1 MLSFEEKL
9 AIIESFSEL
18 EQKKVS
24 LGRINFQYNESV
36 EEKKNVVYH
45 LHPNGNG
52 YVYGAKL
59 NGYPTDDRGMVNIRD
74 FSEGELRTIIE
85 QSIFSLSAEGNVL
98 DPEEEEWVNGENQ
111 SLTLIREEEDM
122 WNVYAGMN
130 LDGTF
135 TTYSAAASYLEEEGF
150 TRK

>member
-74 FSEGELRTIIE
+74 FSEDELRTIIE

-111 SLTLIREEEDM
+111 SLTLLREEEDM